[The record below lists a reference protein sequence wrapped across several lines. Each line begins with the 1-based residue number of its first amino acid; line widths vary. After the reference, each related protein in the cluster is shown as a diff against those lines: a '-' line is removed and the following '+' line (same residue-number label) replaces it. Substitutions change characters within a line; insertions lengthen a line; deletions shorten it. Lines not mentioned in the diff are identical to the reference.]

1 MKRILIALTLL
12 ALASFACSL
21 GAPTQATQTAP
32 TNPAVETV
40 NTDNSSAATPQTPTV
55 PATVTSTPS
64 TVYSQ
69 PSTEPSAYIS
79 FIINVH
85 DWTHVNES
93 ADTLIRLVDLF
104 EQYDVRGDFYF
115 TAEVTRKYVEE
126 RPDVIERL
134 KNSNTTISYHVRP
147 PHPLYTGFDSRLRG
161 LNDAALYQTLLD
173 YETYALD
180 LSTGELDRSQSGGYT
195 YVAQVFGRKPVV
207 VPAPNDNQRIKDAAQ
222 RVYASLGAQ
231 MTLLY
236 HEEGTKVNQPFEYVN
251 GLLVRPS
258 DFSTTRTTDI
268 NGSDN
273 FWWNYMSKPDAAK
286 YNPTTMLQTQRTEW
300 ESHNYGRA
308 PFITAL
314 IHENNFSRAGAEG
327 WSSIYFTMENGK
339 RGDPL
344 SPPYNLN
351 TPDPSRLRPPEEQQ
365 AIWAAYEEMVAYA
378 AQNLTV
384 VTSEDIVT
392 MAQNQ

>member
-1 MKRILIALTLL
+1 MRRLSIFLSSIAILL
-12 ALASFACSL
+12 SACEVPVGGNVS
-21 GAPTQATQTAP
+21 
-32 TNPAVETV
+32 N
-40 NTDNSSAATPQTPTV
+40 ATPQTPTV

-69 PSTEPSAYIS
+69 PSAYIS

-93 ADTLIRLVDLF
+93 ADTLIRLVDIF
-104 EQYDVRGDFYF
+104 ERYNLRGDFYF

-134 KNSNTTISYHVRP
+134 KNSNMTISYHVRP
-147 PHPLYTGFDSRLRG
+147 PHPLYTGFDSCLRG
-161 LNDAALYQTLLD
+161 LDDAALYQTLLD

-207 VPAPNDNQRIKDAAQ
+207 APAPNNAPRIKDAAQ

-231 MTLLY
+231 ITLLY
-236 HEEGTKVNQPFEYVN
+236 HEEGTKVDQPFEYVN

-258 DFSTTRTTDI
+258 DFSVTRTTDI

-273 FWWNYMSKPDAAK
+273 FWWNYMGRADAAK
-286 YNPTTMLQTQRTEW
+286 YNPTDMLQTQLAEW

-308 PFITAL
+308 PFITSL

-327 WSSIYFTMENGK
+327 WTSIYFAIDNGK
-339 RGDPL
+339 KTTPL
-344 SPPYNLN
+344 SPPYDLN
-351 TPDPSRLRPPEEQQ
+351 APDPSRLRPPEEQQ
-365 AIWAAYEEMVAYA
+365 AIWIAYEELVAYA
-378 AQNLTV
+378 AQHLTV

-392 MAQNQ
+392 MAKNR